1 MMNLLDAIDDYRQYL
16 ELERQ
21 LARAT
26 IVAYLRDVRS
36 LAAAVGNVDI
46 VTVSRDHIRRYMREM
61 KMQGRAR
68 ATIQRYIWSLGTFFK
83 WARYEKIRSDSSPTD
98 GIVLPKKKQ
107 AERAYLSEAQLRTF
121 AETPTVGNHAARDRA
136 AWRMLAFLGLRR
148 GEVQHLRIEDVNIAG
163 RLIILRDTKDGHD
176 AQVIIPDEIVP
187 DLEAAIGGRT
197 SGYVCPAPSGGLW
210 HGQEFTAAFRQHL
223 KACGLAGM
231 GFTPHSI
238 RHTFAM
244 VLVRAGVHIADV
256 RSLMR
261 HKDIKTTMKYL
272 HHDPEGLRA
281 ALHKHPL
288 LKAG

>member
-1 MMNLLDAIDDYRQYL
+1 MNLLQSIDGYRQYL

-26 IVAYLRDVRS
+26 IVAYLRDIRS
-36 LAAAVGNVDI
+36 LAAAVGDI
-46 VTVSRDHIRRYMREM
+46 DVAAVERDHIRQYMREM

-83 WARYEKIRSDSSPTD
+83 WARYEGLRVDASPTD

-107 AERAYLSEAQLRTF
+107 AERAYLSESQLRTF
-121 AETPTVGNHAARDRA
+121 AETPTTGDNAIRDRA

-148 GEVQHLRIEDVNIAG
+148 GEIQHLRVEDVNIEQ

-187 DLEAAIGGRT
+187 DLTAAIAGRA
-197 SGYVCPAPSGGLW
+197 SGYVCPAHGGGLW
-210 HGQEFTAAFRQHL
+210 HGQEFTVAFRQHL
-223 KACGLAGM
+223 KACKLDGR
-231 GFTPHSI
+231 GFTAHSI